1 MPCTL
6 ISRTTFFVGK
16 RLAWGSTHA
25 SRFHTGQQAYAI
37 ERSRSLPKR
46 TEYQMG
52 GRVDYSQGKLYARPG
67 QASVD
72 QFPLLGLQPLGT
84 GARRDG
90 LIYTPK
96 SYQHGQPSPLC
107 IIMHGAGGNAKGAL
121 FAPLEDIAEK
131 TGMILVSPQSQSS
144 SWDVIRGGYGP
155 DVQVMDKAL
164 QSVFERYTINPQQC
178 SIGGFSDG
186 ASYALSI
193 GTTNGELFSHI
204 VAFSPG
210 FMRPGYLEGRPKIY
224 ISHGTND
231 EVLSI
236 DYCSRR
242 LVPRL
247 EKQGYDVKYHE
258 FDGPHTV
265 PRSICQEGVHWFL
278 EQPLEA

>member
-1 MPCTL
+1 MPWTFVP
-6 ISRTTFFVGK
+6 RTSIPVGK
-16 RLAWGSTHA
+16 RLAWGPTHA
-25 SRFHTGQQAYAI
+25 SRFHTGQQVHAI
-37 ERSRSLPKR
+37 ERFR
-46 TEYQMG
+46 TQEKGHGSQMG

-72 QFPLLGLQPLGT
+72 QSPPLLGLQPLGT
-84 GARRDG
+84 AARRDG

-96 SYQHGQPSPLC
+96 SYQHGRPSPLC
-107 IIMHGAGGNAKGAL
+107 IVMHGAGGNAKGAL

-144 SWDVIRGGYGP
+144 SWDVIRGAYGP

-210 FMRPGYLEGRPKIY
+210 FMRPGYLVSQIFAMCILAWGH
-224 ISHGTND
+224 SHHCLLF
-231 EVLSI
+231 VS
-236 DYCSRR
+236 
-242 LVPRL
+242 
-247 EKQGYDVKYHE
+247 
-258 FDGPHTV
+258 
-265 PRSICQEGVHWFL
+265 
-278 EQPLEA
+278 EQHRQ

>member
-6 ISRTTFFVGK
+6 ISRTTFLVGK

-131 TGMILVSPQSQSS
+131 VLLP
-144 SWDVIRGGYGP
+144 
-155 DVQVMDKAL
+155 VQL
-164 QSVFERYTINPQQC
+164 QC
-178 SIGGFSDG
+178 M
-186 ASYALSI
+186 LSI
-193 GTTNGELFSHI
+193 S
-204 VAFSPG
+204 VARAKAVMCVIQKMHCCCTCHCVYAKHSG
-210 FMRPGYLEGRPKIY
+210 
-224 ISHGTND
+224 
-231 EVLSI
+231 
-236 DYCSRR
+236 
-242 LVPRL
+242 
-247 EKQGYDVKYHE
+247 
-258 FDGPHTV
+258 
-265 PRSICQEGVHWFL
+265 
-278 EQPLEA
+278 